1 MVFLHSYTILRLARC
16 KTSEVTNFIFRNIST
31 SSKLALCSSIDN
43 LKDKAPNKIPN
54 DCRFAENITSNG
66 KSYVGGLTN
75 DISEKNNEDNKCDA
89 HNVNLL
95 DTHKHKLTDTL
106 EDIDEKLSGPLDPCN
121 EDLSHIGPHITATY
135 NLAKFAD
142 NSYTLQQL
150 VKLGVELYK
159 LESDRDVTEML
170 LTLDFEKDIK
180 PYIQFLHDCG
190 VMPERLGYFI
200 TRNPKI
206 FKENMDDLHTRIRY
220 LRAHMFS
227 PDMIK
232 SIVNKHPPWLS
243 FKTKIIDY
251 RLGHFQ
257 NAYKLSGEQVRHLT
271 VTCPK
276 LITYD
281 MNRIR
286 SSSFAVQEEMG
297 FNLIQAQL
305 ILLQAPRV
313 WIRAKVEVVKTFDY
327 AHNKMKLSHKTI
339 ALQPIIL
346 LCRQHRLQRRHE
358 FLVHL
363 QKDQYDPLKPLYV
376 SPKVLVTG
384 TDVDFCN
391 NVAKCSIDTYN
402 LFLKSF

>member
-16 KTSEVTNFIFRNIST
+16 KTSEVTSFVFRNIST
-31 SSKLALCSSIDN
+31 SSKLVLCSSIDN
-43 LKDKAPNKIPN
+43 VKDKVPNKIPN

-66 KSYVGGLTN
+66 KSCIGRLTS
-75 DISEKNNEDNKCDA
+75 DVSEENSKDNKRDG
-89 HNVNLL
+89 HNINLL
-95 DTHKHKLTDTL
+95 NIHEYKLTDAL
-106 EDIDEKLSGPLDPCN
+106 EDIDEELPGPLDPCN
-121 EDLSHIGPHITATY
+121 EDLSHIGPHATATF

-142 NSYTLQQL
+142 DSYTLQQL

-206 FKENMDDLHTRIRY
+206 FKEDMNDLHTRIRY
-220 LRAHMFS
+220 LRAHHFS
-227 PDMIK
+227 PEMIR

-243 FKTKIIDY
+243 FKTKNIDY

-257 NAYKLSGEQVRHLT
+257 NAYKLSGHQVRQLT

-286 SSSFAVQEEMG
+286 KSSFAVQEEMG
-297 FNLIQAQL
+297 FNLIEAQL
-305 ILLQAPRV
+305 LLLQAPRV
-313 WIRAKVEVVKTFDY
+313 WIRGK
-327 AHNKMKLSHKTI
+327 
-339 ALQPIIL
+339 
-346 LCRQHRLQRRHE
+346 
-358 FLVHL
+358 
-363 QKDQYDPLKPLYV
+363 
-376 SPKVLVTG
+376 
-384 TDVDFCN
+384 
-391 NVAKCSIDTYN
+391 
-402 LFLKSF
+402 